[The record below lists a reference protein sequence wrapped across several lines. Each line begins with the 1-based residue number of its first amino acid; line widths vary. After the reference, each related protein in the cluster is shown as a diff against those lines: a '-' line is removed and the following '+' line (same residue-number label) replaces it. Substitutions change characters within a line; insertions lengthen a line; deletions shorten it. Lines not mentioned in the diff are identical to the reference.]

1 MYKVKFIIG
10 NNDVIRCRI
19 NKGMEYEYLDL
30 EQKSI
35 HNILKT
41 LARAHNEINNI
52 DDNYSYVTFNYIEED
67 ELNYLINL
75 EIQREEELKKSQES
89 EKIHRRKK
97 IEEKKQKERKVKRNN
112 IIKRNSIIAVSAAT
126 FILLSTIALTR
137 NNPTSER
144 TYSAP
149 PVNTE
154 GLVTFNQI
162 DDNYEYVSN
171 DKTEEAN
178 IHTSTNIDEILELD
192 VEENTQSVKY
202 LHCKNSYGDLITKY
216 ANMYGIDPNLAIAVF
231 THERGYHSDVMDSG
245 GAIGLCQIQLDV
257 WDNQDVNAYNFET
270 NQMETYHIKEQN
282 IKNLEENI
290 KAGVMI
296 LQTSLNQ
303 VSYVVLQGV
312 QCYNY
317 GLGNLNVAF
326 RASGLNKEELN
337 EQTNKE
343 WMQYRD
349 MIKGGDP
356 LYIEHVFQYIP
367 SGTNLHFKTPNGEEI
382 NLHYIAQKNHV
393 M

>member
-1 MYKVKFIIG
+1 MYKVKFTIG

-19 NKGMEYEYLDL
+19 NRGMEYEYLVL

-41 LARAHNEINNI
+41 LARAHNEVNNI
-52 DDNYSYVTFNYIEED
+52 DDNYSYVTFNNIEED
-67 ELNYLINL
+67 ELDYLINL
-75 EIQREEELKKSQES
+75 EIQREEEIKKEQES
-89 EKIHRRKK
+89 EKIHKRKE
-97 IEEKKQKERKVKRNN
+97 IEEKKQKEKKKKRNN
-112 IIKRNSIIAVSAAT
+112 KIKRNSIIAVSAAT
-126 FILLSTIALTR
+126 FILLSGIALTIS
-137 NNPTSER
+137 NPTSET

-162 DDNYEYVSN
+162 DDNYEYVINDEIKESN
-171 DKTEEAN
+171 IQTN
-178 IHTSTNIDEILELD
+178 NNIDEILELD
-192 VEENTQSVKY
+192 VEENTQNEKY
-202 LHCKNSYGDLITKY
+202 LYCKNNYGNLITKY

-231 THERGYHSDVMDSG
+231 THERGYHNDKMDAG

-257 WDNQDVNAYNFET
+257 WDNQDVTAYNFET
-270 NQMETYHIKEQN
+270 NQFETYRIKEQN

-296 LQTSLNQ
+296 LQTSLRQ

-326 RASGLNKEELN
+326 RASGLNKDELN

-367 SGTNLHFKTPNGEEI
+367 SGTNLHFKIPNGDEI
-382 NLHYIAQKNHV
+382 NLHYVAEKNHV